1 MAFEIINLLT
11 SVQHNQAL
19 QNAREMTQV
28 ARNPD
33 VTECE
38 LTELWYE
45 SEPDLK
51 GTSKIRG

>member
-38 LTELWYE
+38 LTEL
-45 SEPDLK
+45 
-51 GTSKIRG
+51 